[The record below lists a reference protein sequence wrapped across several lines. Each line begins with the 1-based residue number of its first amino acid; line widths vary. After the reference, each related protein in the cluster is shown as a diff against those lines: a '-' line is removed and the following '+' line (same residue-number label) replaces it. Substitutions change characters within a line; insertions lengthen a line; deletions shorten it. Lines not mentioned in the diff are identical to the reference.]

1 VKTVITRISEGS
13 KIVLIGDPDQIDNPH
28 LDSRSNDLVY
38 CANRMRSQAIPAH
51 VQLKERGAFAIG

>member
-1 VKTVITRISEGS
+1 M
-13 KIVLIGDPDQIDNPH
+13 VLIGDPDQIDNPH
-28 LDSRSNDLVY
+28 VDSRRNDLYY